1 MKRLRTI
8 KMPFTIIILAVV
20 MAASTAYGQTYLGA
34 DNNITCKMYLD
45 TIDADPDI
53 ARAYNQWAFGYVS
66 GLNASN
72 FHTNKV
78 DLLDTH
84 TKSDLLVI
92 IKAFCLGDESALKK
106 SLKEAVDYFWG
117 TLSNPKQQDAE

>member
-1 MKRLRTI
+1 MKRLRIIT
-8 KMPFTIIILAVV
+8 MAFTIILAVV
-20 MAASTAYGQTYLGA
+20 MAASSAYAQTYLGA

-66 GLNASN
+66 GLNSSN
-72 FHTNKV
+72 FRTNKV
-78 DLLDTH
+78 DLLATH

-117 TLSNPKQQDAE
+117 TLSDAKQQDSE

>member
-8 KMPFTIIILAVV
+8 NMAFTIMLAVV
-20 MAASTAYGQTYLGA
+20 MAASSAYAQTYLTT
-34 DNNITCKMYLD
+34 DNNITCGAYLD

-72 FHTNKV
+72 FHINKV
-78 DLLDTH
+78 DLLVTQS
-84 TKSDLLVI
+84 KSDLLVI
-92 IKAFCLGDESALKK
+92 IKAFCLGDESASKK
-106 SLKEAVDYFWG
+106 SLKEAVDYYWG